1 MKKYETVFLLF
12 LYRFDQR
19 RCFCC

>member
-1 MKKYETVFLLF
+1 MKKCETVFLLF